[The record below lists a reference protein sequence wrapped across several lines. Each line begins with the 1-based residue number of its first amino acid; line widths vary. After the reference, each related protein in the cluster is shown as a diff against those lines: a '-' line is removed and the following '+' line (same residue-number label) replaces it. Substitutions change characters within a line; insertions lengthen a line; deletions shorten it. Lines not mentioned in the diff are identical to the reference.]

1 MQQDDLNH
9 RLKERDMPEI
19 IDWWRQEGIEIGMER
34 GLEKG
39 VQSNKLES
47 ARKLREHGVSWEIV
61 TDVTGLKPEDLA

>member
-47 ARKLREHGVSWEIV
+47 ARKLREQGVSWEIV